1 MATQKNNDLDQVVT
15 SIEVTQRIWKRATL
29 QDYLIFQYQTERIEA
44 RLIWWQESHEDRPL
58 VFVRNENR
66 PFSFVSKF
74 FTKSTL
80 LLIWK

>member
-44 RLIWWQESHEDRPL
+44 RLI
-58 VFVRNENR
+58 
-66 PFSFVSKF
+66 
-74 FTKSTL
+74 
-80 LLIWK
+80 